1 MPHESSTDVPSGAP
15 GTPADA
21 LGAPS
26 DAPGTIGGGTP
37 ADAIADLAAMMP
49 EGAATTNALADLIG
63 EHRPTELYLHL
74 LMHGACDEADL
85 AAAGFAVE
93 ATAVA
98 LRILTARAM
107 VERDSSGW
115 RVTPPEQA
123 LPTLAGQLESRATSI
138 RAALPGLVAA
148 HRNAAKA
155 TGANRLLEGTDALD
169 GEREVAF
176 AFAQC
181 VANARHEVR
190 AMRTRSIAT
199 RSPILDALPG
209 SRDGRVGAS
218 QRLVTVDTVI
228 DSSLVA
234 DFDADDF
241 ASLQP
246 TPNVRVTL
254 ATGVPFT
261 AAVNDDGMA
270 VIETVSGGGAAGL
283 VVHDAGLVAAVSST
297 IDLMLRLAAPLAAT
311 HPRASTQSM
320 ARQRTDG
327 VQAATSDALSDQERL
342 ILTLLAAGVPDAT
355 VARRVGVS
363 QRTFDR
369 RVRSVMDRLNARTRF
384 QAGVL
389 AARRGWL

>member
-26 DAPGTIGGGTP
+26 DAPGSGTP

-138 RAALPGLVAA
+138 RAALPGLVVA

-169 GEREVAF
+169 GEREVACF
-176 AFAQC
+176 AAVPSPEPVQGE
-181 VANARHEVR
+181 VHE
-190 AMRTRSIAT
+190 
-199 RSPILDALPG
+199 
-209 SRDGRVGAS
+209 
-218 QRLVTVDTVI
+218 
-228 DSSLVA
+228 SLVSA
-234 DFDADDF
+234 
-241 ASLQP
+241 
-246 TPNVRVTL
+246 
-254 ATGVPFT
+254 
-261 AAVNDDGMA
+261 
-270 VIETVSGGGAAGL
+270 
-283 VVHDAGLVAAVSST
+283 
-297 IDLMLRLAAPLAAT
+297 
-311 HPRASTQSM
+311 
-320 ARQRTDG
+320 
-327 VQAATSDALSDQERL
+327 
-342 ILTLLAAGVPDAT
+342 
-355 VARRVGVS
+355 
-363 QRTFDR
+363 
-369 RVRSVMDRLNARTRF
+369 
-384 QAGVL
+384 
-389 AARRGWL
+389 